1 MYQIIRGLV
10 IRAVDY
16 READRILTVFSPEA
30 GKITVRA
37 RGVRRKNS
45 ALRAAAQLFAYSE
58 MILFEGKGR
67 LTLNEASVIEQFSGL
82 GRDLWALALASYLVE
97 VLGTEAE
104 ADAPHP
110 DVLRL
115 TLNALHALSG
125 GAFGRAVVK
134 AAFELRYAALIGY
147 EPDLSGCA
155 VCGGSVHADGWFE
168 PRLGLIRCNACPRSP
183 ESLPL
188 DGAALSAARYILS
201 APVGRVFS
209 FRLGEQPLALLSR
222 ASERYLLSCLERGFR
237 TLDYYNNL

>member
-1 MYQIIRGLV
+1 MHQIIRGLV

-16 READRILTVFSPEA
+16 READRILTVLSPEA

-45 ALRAAAQLFAYSE
+45 AFRPASQLFAYSE
-58 MILFEGKGR
+58 MTLFEGKGR
-67 LTLNEASVIEQFSGL
+67 LTLNEASIIEQFSGL

-125 GAFGRAVVK
+125 GSMDRAVIK
-134 AAFELRYAALIGY
+134 AAFELRYMALIGY
-147 EPDLSGCA
+147 QPDLDACA
-155 VCGGSVHADGWFE
+155 ECGGAVRPGGWFV
-168 PRLGLIRCNACPRSP
+168 PRLGLIRCASCPRGA

-188 DGAALSAARYILS
+188 DGAALEAAQYILS
-201 APVGRVFS
+201 APVSRVFS
-209 FRLGEQPLALLSR
+209 FRLGESSLALLSR
-222 ASERYLLSCLERGFR
+222 TCERYLLACLERGFR